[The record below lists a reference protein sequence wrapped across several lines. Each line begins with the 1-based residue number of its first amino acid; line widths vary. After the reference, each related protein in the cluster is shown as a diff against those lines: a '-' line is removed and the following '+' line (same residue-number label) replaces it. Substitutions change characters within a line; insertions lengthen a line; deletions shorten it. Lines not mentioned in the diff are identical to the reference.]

1 MCRWR
6 DWNNHF
12 CSYPQ
17 SERSKRAR
25 NGIRATPEHW
35 WGCRNTFRPVIT
47 VPRER
52 SIKRVEDP
60 PRWHLESLHTAA
72 LINQTVSG
80 LNMASLKTPQNV
92 VNVWNNRGTL
102 QREGYSQILSA
113 KMWHCPPPCARSREI
128 KGSVSV
134 FLWMTCTDACVARW
148 VYSCTCCPVV
158 SPYVNKVKC

>member
-6 DWNNHF
+6 GWNKDF

-25 NGIRATPEHW
+25 NGTRATPEHW

-52 SIKRVEDP
+52 SIKRAEDP

-80 LNMASLKTPQNV
+80 LNMASLKTPQYV
-92 VNVWNNRGTL
+92 ANVWNNRGTL

-113 KMWHCPPPCARSREI
+113 GENVTLPTTMCPEPRDQRQCFCFPLDDMHRCLCCCRV
-128 KGSVSV
+128 GLLLYMLLCCQSV
-134 FLWMTCTDACVARW
+134 CQ
-148 VYSCTCCPVV
+148 
-158 SPYVNKVKC
+158 